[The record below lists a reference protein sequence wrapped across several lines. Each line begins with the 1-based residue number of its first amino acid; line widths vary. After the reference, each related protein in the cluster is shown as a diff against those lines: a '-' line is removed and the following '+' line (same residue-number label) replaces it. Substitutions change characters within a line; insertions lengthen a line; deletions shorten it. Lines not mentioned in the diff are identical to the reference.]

1 MIFSRKHFLRNAFA
15 RRLAALF
22 VASIQ
27 VAGSLTFAQI
37 ATMQPASAA
46 TFACNAGKDGA
57 AGTLSGTYNSYYAPT
72 FDLAANATSIPIG
85 TGTAPDTAGGGST
98 TRIAAGDLLLI
109 IQMQDGSF
117 TYSNNSTYGSGA
129 SIGNAGV
136 YEYVQVS
143 NVTTTTTTIVGGG
156 SGGGLIN
163 GYTEAAAT
171 SSSGQKTY
179 QIVVVPQYTTA
190 TLSSTFHA
198 AYWDGKTGGVAALDV
213 ASTLNLNGAS
223 IYATGDG
230 FRGGGVSVASTSPSS
245 VLNDDYVDSATMN
258 GTNPS
263 SSPPAMGFKGE
274 GIFGTPGYTF
284 GYTSFTNPASPS
296 SPTINKATSGNG
308 YPGGDMAMGPP
319 GNAGGGGTDADPVA
333 NDQNTGGG
341 GGSNGG
347 AGGNGGYPWT
357 PNEPDYPQNSP
368 GANAAANYAA
378 ADATHNPDTGGR
390 GASAVATGT
399 RALMGGG
406 GGAGSNN
413 NGSNNNPSNAY
424 GSSGGVGGGI
434 VMLRIADT
442 SGSPA
447 TIYANGTT
455 GLAPD
460 NDGGGGGGAGGTV
473 IITSPSAFTGIT
485 VQAKGAQGTTAY
497 YTTSDTSLTTAH
509 GPGGGGGGGAV
520 YSSSPV
526 SADVSGGANG
536 VTVYGQGIA
545 YGATAGSAGVV
556 GTIADDTVPG
566 APSGASCYSSGT
578 SGTATLYNGPYDS
591 AESTY
596 EGADYTGTYDGN
608 VAPSNDND
616 FTAAGIPLDSAV
628 GNTGNTSAI
637 VGSPVGGTFTFG
649 TAPTIAVPHELYY
662 QNAAKKKAAFH
673 TVTLTAQA
681 PVVPGAWKVQICPS
695 NAAGTAPNC
704 SLVTTNRCSKAADE
718 NAWVQVSNTA
728 GNTDTAEY
736 CTYTSNSTSALVT
749 YWTIYTPS
757 SGTYT
762 AFQRYDAITN
772 ASDDQST
779 PAANATHT
787 ELYAGYVVLT
797 KSFSVVSSGCPPG
810 EKPAYANGVCPGGIL
825 RYAIDFRSIVAGAG
839 PTATYGTEG
848 DVAAVFPITA
858 SGALTIVDDGTQTT
872 ASSSSEANWA
882 TFSHGLKEALYN
894 NLGSNNALCGDG
906 LDHCGASLPGSTFLY
921 YTGIPASGSGSATF
935 STSPPKTKFQVT
947 SGGSSFSL
955 YPPNFPN
962 QTSQGSITFAVVVK

>member
-1 MIFSRKHFLRNAFA
+1 MVIASAQVFSVLAFA
-15 RRLAALF
+15 
-22 VASIQ
+22 Q
-27 VAGSLTFAQI
+27 VA
-37 ATMQPASAA
+37 TMRPASAA

-57 AGTLSGTYNSYYAPT
+57 AGTLSGTYNTYYAPT
-72 FDLAANATSIPIG
+72 FNLAANATSIPIG
-85 TGTAPDTAGGGST
+85 TGTAPDTAGGGSST
-98 TRIAAGDLLLI
+98 KIATGDLLLI

-117 TYSNNSTYGSGA
+117 THANNSTYGSGA
-129 SIGNAGV
+129 SLGNAGL

-143 NVTTTTTTIVGGG
+143 NVTTTTATIVGGG
-156 SGGGLIN
+156 GGGGLIN
-163 GYTEAAAT
+163 GYTQAAAT
-171 SSSGQKTY
+171 STSGQKSY

-213 ASTLNLNGAS
+213 ASTLNLNGAN

-230 FRGGGVSVASTSPSS
+230 FRGGGVSVSSTSPSS
-245 VLNDDYVDSATMN
+245 VLNTDYVDSATMN
-258 GTNPS
+258 GSNPS
-263 SSPPAMGFKGE
+263 TNPPAMGFKGE
-274 GIFGTPGYTF
+274 GIFGTPDFTF
-284 GYTSFTNPASPS
+284 GYTNFSNPSAPASPTES
-296 SPTINKATSGNG
+296 KVTSGNG
-308 YPGGDMAMGPP
+308 YPGGDVAMGAP
-319 GNAGGGGTDADPVA
+319 GNAGGGGTDMNPAA
-333 NDQNTGGG
+333 NDSNTGGG

-347 AGGNGGYPWT
+347 AGGNGGYPWSTNNPSYSQTT
-357 PNEPDYPQNSP
+357 PALHTAS
-368 GANAAANYAA
+368 NYAA
-378 ADATHNPDTGGR
+378 VDANHNPDLGGR
-390 GASAVATGT
+390 GAPAVATGT

-485 VQAKGAQGTTAY
+485 VQAEGAQGTTAY

-526 SADVSGGANG
+526 SANVSGGANG
-536 VTVYGQGIA
+536 VTVYGQGIS
-545 YGATAGSAGVV
+545 YGATSGAAGVI
-556 GTIADDTVPG
+556 GTIADDAVPG

-578 SGTATLYNGPYDS
+578 SGNATLYNGPYDS
-591 AESTY
+591 TESTY
-596 EGADYTGTYDGN
+596 EGANYTGTYDGLVTPTN
-608 VAPSNDND
+608 NND
-616 FTAAGIPLDSAV
+616 FMAAGIPLDNAV

-637 VGSPVGGTFTFG
+637 VGSPIGGTFTFS

-662 QNAAKKKAAFH
+662 QFSGKKGAYH
-673 TVTLTAQA
+673 MVTLTAQA

-695 NAAGTAPNC
+695 NTPGTAPNC
-704 SLVTTNRCSKAADE
+704 SHITTNRCSKSGDQ
-718 NAWVQVSNTA
+718 NSWVQVSNVA
-728 GNTDTAEY
+728 GSSDSAEY
-736 CTYTSNSTSALVT
+736 CTYTSRTTASAVT

-762 AFQRYDAITN
+762 AFQRYDGIIN
-772 ASDDQST
+772 ASDDQNT

-797 KSFSVVSSGCPPG
+797 KNFSVVSSGCPSG

-825 RYAIDFRSIVAGAG
+825 RYRIDFRSIVAGAG

-848 DVAAVFPITA
+848 NVAAMFPITA
-858 SGALTIVDDGTQTT
+858 SGALTIVDDGTQAT
-872 ASSSSEANWA
+872 ASSTTQANWA

-894 NLGSNNALCGDG
+894 NLGANNALCGDG

-921 YTGIPASGSGSATF
+921 YTGIPASGAGSATF
-935 STSPPKTKFQVT
+935 STSPPTTKFQVT
-947 SGGSSFSL
+947 SGGASFNL
-955 YPPNFPN
+955 YPPNFPS
-962 QTSQGSITFAVVVK
+962 QTSQGSVTFAVVVK